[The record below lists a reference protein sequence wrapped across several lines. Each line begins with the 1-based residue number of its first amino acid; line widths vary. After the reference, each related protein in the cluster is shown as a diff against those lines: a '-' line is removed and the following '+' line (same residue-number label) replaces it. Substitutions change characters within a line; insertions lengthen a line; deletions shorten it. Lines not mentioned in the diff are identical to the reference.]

1 MFGSH
6 IKVPPFLYIHSLI
19 YVKNIISKLLYN
31 IKIIKALVQ
40 IDITYDNQYLVC
52 NSDYPY
58 ELQLLKNFL
67 TREISNAWLLK
78 KKMPYINTERCFMNE
93 YGMVP
98 VGLWLEVLQFCK
110 QFNISANLT
119 ENTTNYINQFQL
131 DYQAFPIYIDDMFK
145 DAKMP
150 IYDTDN
156 EIEGYK
162 AFKPYEYQIK
172 AAYTLLK
179 YRKACGEIST
189 SAGKTLISFMIFKY
203 LIDMGVKK
211 ILYIVPSVD
220 LATQSAE
227 KYELYE
233 SYLAKHKHNW
243 EIGILHAGLKK
254 AEKEKVESC
263 NILFGTFQSLNKRDE
278 EFFKDFG
285 AVIGDECLHPD
296 TLIMMGDGT
305 TKKIKDI
312 IPGDLVYT
320 YNELTK
326 EKEILPVKKVY
337 KNLSKSK
344 QMYEIT
350 TEDNNIIK
358 ITGNHKVLTSNRG
371 YVRADKLTLDD
382 DIISF

>member
-1 MFGSH
+1 MFRSH

-131 DYQAFPIYIDDMFK
+131 DYQAFHIYIDDMFK

-150 IYDTDN
+150 IYDTDG

-227 KYELYE
+227 K
-233 SYLAKHKHNW
+233 
-243 EIGILHAGLKK
+243 
-254 AEKEKVESC
+254 
-263 NILFGTFQSLNKRDE
+263 
-278 EFFKDFG
+278 
-285 AVIGDECLHPD
+285 
-296 TLIMMGDGT
+296 
-305 TKKIKDI
+305 
-312 IPGDLVYT
+312 
-320 YNELTK
+320 
-326 EKEILPVKKVY
+326 
-337 KNLSKSK
+337 
-344 QMYEIT
+344 
-350 TEDNNIIK
+350 
-358 ITGNHKVLTSNRG
+358 
-371 YVRADKLTLDD
+371 
-382 DIISF
+382 